1 MKLLT
6 PTEAKVLL
14 LLFKEFNIDYN
25 ANTIA
30 KRLNIT
36 RRGALKIVKHLHK
49 QELLINRKYG
59 NAVFYKINLQQEYTK
74 QLLKV
79 LLMNQAK
86 QKASRWLYQYHKF
99 FHDTTALILFG
110 SIIHNERKANDID
123 LIIVTS
129 TQKINQ
135 VQELITSENRIALK
149 PIHPIWQ
156 HPSDLI
162 KNLQKPDPVLLN
174 ALKLGYILHGYDFI
188 IETVHKAQ
196 QTYGHFAVPNPE
208 ARL

>member
-36 RRGALKIVKHLHK
+36 RRGALKIVKHLH
-49 QELLINRKYG
+49 N
-59 NAVFYKINLQQEYTK
+59 
-74 QLLKV
+74 KV